1 MIMPIVK
8 KHVKTTL
15 MIVIS
20 ALISALSLKVF
31 ISAGGLFPGGFSG
44 LAVLLSRLILREY
57 GIDIPFGV
65 LYVSFNIIPTILVYK
80 FVGKWFTRYSV
91 LQFALVSILV
101 AVIPEMEITYD
112 IVLIAIFGGILS
124 GISASLALAANA
136 SGGGTDFIA
145 IYISNKT
152 NAPAWQY
159 ILYGNSLLLVVAG
172 LLFGWEKA
180 LYSIIFQYVS
190 TQVVNSMHQRYKLM
204 SLRLFTEVPDAM
216 IEAILKTTRH
226 GITKLWGE
234 GGYSKRPKCMLYM
247 VVNAFEVEDI
257 VAIAQ
262 TVDPKVFIDISKTE
276 RVLGNYYRKPLE

>member
-1 MIMPIVK
+1 
-8 KHVKTTL
+8 

>member
-1 MIMPIVK
+1 MSIVK

>member
-1 MIMPIVK
+1 MSPVK

-15 MIVIS
+15 MIIAS

-44 LAVLLSRLILREY
+44 LAVLLSRLIFRET
-57 GIDIPFGV
+57 GIDIPFGL
-65 LYVSFNIIPTILVYK
+65 LYVSFNILPTILVYK
-80 FVGKWFTRYSV
+80 YVGKWFTRYSV
-91 LQFALVSILV
+91 LQYALVSILV

-159 ILYGNSLLLVVAG
+159 ILYGNSGLLVVAG

-180 LYSIIFQYVS
+180 LYSIIYQYVS

-204 SLRLFTEVPDAM
+204 SLRLFTEKPDEM
-216 IEAILKTTRH
+216 IDAILKTTRH

-234 GGYSKRPKCMLYM
+234 GGYSKQPKCMLYM

-257 VAIAQ
+257 VAVAQ
-262 TVDPKVFIDISKTE
+262 MVDPKVFIDISKTE

>member
-1 MIMPIVK
+1 MPIVK